1 MQIKVL
7 GASGGIDVGIHTTAF
22 LLDDDTLIDA
32 GTGVCNLPLAVQ
44 LGIEQVFL
52 THAHLDHLV
61 GVPFLA
67 ESAMRHRARNGLPPI
82 RVYALV
88 EVLNALREHIFN
100 GCIWPDLLR
109 LPCVEHPALELMP
122 LEAGSQVSLS
132 QGRRVEAVSA
142 AHSVPAVGFAVHQQ
156 GETWLFM
163 GDTGR
168 NPLLWQFIN
177 QLPRRRLRLR
187 SLVAECTFAD
197 GDQAFADLTGH
208 YTAHSLAQDMVEHL
222 RSGRFDLYLSHL
234 KPGDK
239 AAIEQGP
246 CALSQ
251 VARARGCSVQLLQQG
266 HVFELG
272 MNQKNAAPASS
283 T

>member
-7 GASGGIDVGIHTTAF
+7 GAAGGIDVGIHTTAF

-44 LGIEQVFL
+44 LGIHQVFL
-52 THAHLDHLV
+52 THAHLDHLA
-61 GVPFLA
+61 GLPFLA
-67 ESAMRHRARNGLPPI
+67 ESVARYRADKRLPPI
-82 RVYALV
+82 RVHALP
-88 EVLNALREHIFN
+88 EVLNALRQHIFN
-100 GCIWPDLLR
+100 ACIWPDLLR

-122 LEAGSQVSLS
+122 LEVGGQVQLS
-132 QGRRVEAVSA
+132 QGRCVEAVSA
-142 AHSVPAVGFAVHQQ
+142 AHSVPAVGFAVHQRN
-156 GETWLFM
+156 ETWLFT

-177 QLPRRRLRLR
+177 QLPQSGQRLR

-197 GDQAFADLTGH
+197 GEQAFADLTGH
-208 YTAHSLAQDMVEHL
+208 YTAHSLAQDMGEHL
-222 RSGRFDLYLSHL
+222 QRGQFDLYLSHL

-239 AAIEQGP
+239 AAIVQGLN
-246 CALSQ
+246 ALRQ
-251 VARARGCSVQLLQQG
+251 VAQAKGCPVHLLQQG

-272 MNQKNAAPASS
+272 SVQKDAASS
-283 T
+283 ALA